1 MELVP
6 ERAVDRRLAVS
17 LLQMDVSTY
26 TNYHTNF
33 FLHSLV
39 FAADCQGTGAKTVKR
54 GFMYMQSPCNT
65 CRGTGSVIKD
75 PCPSCSGQGR
85 VTETK
90 TVDVKIPP
98 GVDTGINLRVG
109 GQGDDGLRGG
119 PAGDLYVEVV
129 VKQDPFFERDD
140 TDVHVE
146 IPISISQAILGD
158 KISLPTLKGEVDL
171 KVPVGTQPGDR
182 VVLRNRGIPV
192 LNGGG
197 RRGHQYVHF
206 NVVVPKKLSERQRE
220 LLDEFRK
227 EEEENGQIIA
237 TSSGSGKTNN
247 GGGNSTNDTASD
259 GNSFFGDAA
268 DRVKKMFE

>member
-1 MELVP
+1 M
-6 ERAVDRRLAVS
+6 
-17 LLQMDVSTY
+17 
-26 TNYHTNF
+26 
-33 FLHSLV
+33 
-39 FAADCQGTGAKTVKR
+39 
-54 GFMYMQSPCNT
+54 
-65 CRGTGSVIKD
+65 
-75 PCPSCSGQGR
+75 
-85 VTETK
+85 
-90 TVDVKIPP
+90 
-98 GVDTGINLRVG
+98 
-109 GQGDDGLRGG
+109 
-119 PAGDLYVEVV
+119 
-129 VKQDPFFERDD
+129 
-140 TDVHVE
+140 
-146 IPISISQAILGD
+146 
-158 KISLPTLKGEVDL
+158 
-171 KVPVGTQPGDR
+171 
-182 VVLRNRGIPV
+182 